1 MQKKDRILSID
12 YGLKNVGVA
21 YTDEYHLSINYLPNL
36 LNNDRLVEEILKII
50 KLYNI
55 NLILVGYPNFKDN
68 FESEF
73 KEHLNKFYILLKE
86 KTNLNVIKVDESN
99 TTEESYKLI
108 NEFQIKKNKK
118 KQMKDSISA
127 GLILK
132 NYLDK
137 I

>member
-1 MQKKDRILSID
+1 MHKKERILSID

-21 YTDEYHLSINYLPNL
+21 YTDEFHLSINYLPNL
-36 LNNDRLVEEILKII
+36 LNNDRLIDEILKII

-55 NLILVGYPNFKDN
+55 DLILVGYPNFKVN
-68 FESEF
+68 FESKF
-73 KEHLNKFYILLKE
+73 KEQLDKFYILLKE
-86 KTNLNVIKVDESN
+86 KNNLNVIKVDESN
-99 TTEESYKLI
+99 TTEESYILI
-108 NEFQIKKNKK
+108 NKLQIKKNKK
-118 KQMKDSISA
+118 KQMKDPISA

>member
-1 MQKKDRILSID
+1 MHKKERILSID

-21 YTDEYHLSINYLPNL
+21 YTDEFHLSINYLPNL
-36 LNNDRLVEEILKII
+36 LNNDRLIDEILKII
-50 KLYNI
+50 KFYNI
-55 NLILVGYPNFKDN
+55 DLILVGYPNFKVN
-68 FESEF
+68 FESKF
-73 KEHLNKFYILLKE
+73 KEQLDKFYILLKE
-86 KTNLNVIKVDESN
+86 KNNLNVIKVDESN
-99 TTEESYKLI
+99 TTEESYILI
-108 NEFQIKKNKK
+108 NKLQIKKNKK

>member
-50 KLYNI
+50 KIYNI

>member
-1 MQKKDRILSID
+1 MHKKERILSID

-21 YTDEYHLSINYLPNL
+21 YTDEFHLSINYLPNL
-36 LNNDRLVEEILKII
+36 LNNDRLIDEILKII

-55 NLILVGYPNFKDN
+55 DLILVGYPNFKDN
-68 FESEF
+68 FESKF
-73 KEHLNKFYILLKE
+73 KEQLDKFYILLKE
-86 KTNLNVIKVDESN
+86 KNNLNVIKVDESN
-99 TTEESYKLI
+99 TTEESYILI
-108 NEFQIKKNKK
+108 NKLQIKKNKK

>member
-36 LNNDRLVEEILKII
+36 LNNDRLIDEILKII

-55 NLILVGYPNFKDN
+55 NLILIGYPNFKDN

-73 KEHLNKFYILLKE
+73 KEQLNKFYILLKE

-99 TTEESYKLI
+99 TTEESYILI
-108 NEFQIKKNKK
+108 NKLQIKKNKK
-118 KQMKDSISA
+118 KQIKDSISA
-127 GLILK
+127 GLILQ